1 MGLADSDFRLEER
14 PVRQQQLMLRA
25 APDGRTAED
34 RLSPM
39 RLADPVSSPL
49 PRE

>member
-25 APDGRTAED
+25 TPDGRTAEIGC
-34 RLSPM
+34 PQC
-39 RLADPVSSPL
+39 V
-49 PRE
+49 